1 MKNIFIYYLLLVLI
15 VINSGF
21 SQSVGQKESLLSSKI
36 GTRVGGYLNTG
47 TNGLEIDGFFEIQN
61 KNGLFADLWIAQTGH
76 LVNGSVGIMRA
87 VSTGLTLG
95 GGYSHYSE
103 IDAETNMLH
112 EIFFGADLNFFTGAF
127 FLGVGE
133 NIDPNLIGILD
144 IGAFTKNI
152 PLDISSII
160 VRDNNGQ
167 DISINFSKD
176 FRTGFTMGYVF
187 SLERYEG
194 QENRIFNK
202 GGINKTYPVTTQ
214 NQGYFHNV
222 FIGFIF

>member
-1 MKNIFIYYLLLVLI
+1 MKNNLIYYLVLFLI
-15 VINSGF
+15 VIKSGI
-21 SQSVGQKESLLSSKI
+21 SQSIEEKESLLGPKI
-36 GTRVGGYLNTG
+36 GTRVGGYLNAG

-61 KNGLFADLWIAQTGH
+61 KNGLFADLWITQMETA
-76 LVNGSVGIMRA
+76 NGSVGIMRA
-87 VSTGLTLG
+87 VSPGLTLG

-103 IDAETNMLH
+103 IDVEANMLH
-112 EIFFGADLNFFTGAF
+112 EIFFGADLNFFTGAL
-127 FLGVGE
+127 FLSIGE
-133 NIDPNLIGILD
+133 DTDPNLIGILD
-144 IGAFTKNI
+144 IGALIKDS
-152 PLDISSII
+152 PMDISSVI

-167 DISINFSKD
+167 DISINISKD

-202 GGINKTYPVTTQ
+202 DGINKTYYVTIQ
-214 NQGYFHNV
+214 DQGYFHNI